1 MSVSASSSQLR
12 LESLQLQ
19 GFKSFAERT
28 LVSFPHRITA
38 IVGPNGS
45 GKSNVFDALR
55 WTLGGGRAAQF
66 RAQDKTDLIF
76 HGSAGKKAMGFAEV
90 EVVMQKGSES
100 LRIKRNLNKEG
111 SSKLTI
117 GGKNARF
124 LDLEDALAGS
134 GLGRAN
140 LAVIGQ
146 GEIGEVLMAE
156 PSKLLAYVAEA
167 AGVARLGGRRESTLS
182 KLATSREHLQRLQD
196 IAVELEQQCQQ
207 LRAAAAEAAR
217 HQALR
222 REQLSLRY
230 TVVYRRRQAL
240 ETELNK
246 LSEQQT
252 EAEGALESGEAALQR
267 AEQAYQQCRLAYE
280 QLEERYRAALQD
292 YEAKKAALK
301 LAEQHHQHLEQ
312 ALKRLV
318 IEQARVKQ
326 DMHNLQQHDAPQAP
340 AADAEQLLAQLQE
353 VSAQCSQQQEK
364 VQAAVQ
370 QLQTSQQNLRQL
382 EQAQQNYQQHLIRY
396 EQRKQ
401 QLEQDIQQLE
411 QQLASLESADARHV
425 QQLEQAYQQKYA
437 ILQEKEQQLQ
447 ELREKLQVQQH
458 DLAQVAADVR
468 VAERDYQR
476 LEASYRNRQGYAQGA
491 RHALQSG
498 IEGMLGSVADILTIA
513 ADYQLALSSALGR
526 RIENVVVRDSQVAQQ
541 VLAYVKGQGGYVTL
555 WPLELIR
562 QRHPRDI
569 GALAQEQG
577 VYGTLISHASYAP
590 EYRHLVEQLL
600 GNTTVVEDSRLALQL
615 AKRYAQRPRLVTLQ
629 GDLLESSGALSGGK
643 RRTGGQSSVML
654 GLQQAI
660 ATAKSQLE
668 QAQANAAQ
676 IRAAVQASQ
685 IQSQTLQAELA
696 TLRPE
701 LAEISSAMRQAREEQ
716 LSQHSKKEAWQEQQQ
731 SLEQA
736 LATLQAPEKVQE
748 LADYQ
753 TTLEQVQQQEKSLE
767 QERHQLEQQRQAQ
780 AERQQ
785 AYALHQEKVRSYQQ
799 ALQQYQQAQQQL
811 EALEQRLQALRQQ
824 EEEGQQELQNAQA
837 NRARASA
844 ALPQKDS
851 HAEHPEQIQQ
861 RFALSK
867 EQRQAAEQT
876 LQQQSRQQIALQQ
889 KLESIKLSV
898 ARKETGLEEASSQW
912 QQFPEGIPLADE
924 AKTSKQH
931 KDRLARV
938 ERELAAMGAV
948 NHRAQL
954 ELTEQE
960 ARLKELLEQMAE
972 AESACQELETL
983 LDDIDTEVT
992 SRLGDALGQLEQ
1004 HFQQQAVML
1013 FGEGAQAGL
1022 DIHYEQ
1028 QRPTGLSLRLQP
1040 PNKRT
1045 AALRLLSVGE
1055 RSMGAMAFLFA
1066 LMSAGESASSGA
1078 GLPLAI
1084 LDEVDAPLD
1093 EANIRRFCH
1102 FLQERAKLG
1111 TQFIL
1116 VTHQKA
1122 TMEIADALWGVTTR
1136 QGVSQVF
1143 SIGREDAEKMG
1154 AVQGE

>member
-1 MSVSASSSQLR
+1 M
-12 LESLQLQ
+12 Q

-146 GEIGEVLMAE
+146 GEIGEVLIAE
-156 PSKLLAYVAEA
+156 PAKLLAYVAEA

-196 IAVELEQQCQQ
+196 IAVELEQQCHH
-207 LRAAAAEAAR
+207 LRAAAAEAER
-217 HQALR
+217 HQTLR

-240 ETELNK
+240 QAELETLGQQQ
-246 LSEQQT
+246 SEAQ
-252 EAEGALESGEAALQR
+252 GALEVGEQALHR
-267 AEQAYQQCRLAYE
+267 AEQHYQQCRAEYE
-280 QLEERYRAALQD
+280 QMEGRYRAALQE
-292 YEAKKAALK
+292 YEAKKAAQK
-301 LAEQHHQHLEQ
+301 LAEQHYQHLEQ
-312 ALKRLV
+312 AQQRMA

-326 DMHNLQQHDAPQAP
+326 DRQSLQQSHAPQAP
-340 AADAEQLLAQLQE
+340 EGDAEQLLQQLQQ
-353 VSAQCSQQQEK
+353 VSAQRSAQQAV
-364 VQAAVQ
+364 VQRAEQ
-370 QLQTSQQNLRQL
+370 QLQASQQELRRL
-382 EQAQQNYQQHLIRY
+382 EQAQQQYQQQRVRY

-401 QLEQDIQQLE
+401 QLEQDIAQLS
-411 QQLASLESADARHV
+411 QQLASHEGADASSLEA
-425 QQLEQAYQQKYA
+425 LEQRYQQQHA
-437 ILQEKEQQLQ
+437 SLQAKEQALQ
-447 ELREKLQVQQH
+447 ALREKLQAQQH
-458 DLAQVAADVR
+458 DLAQLAADVR

-498 IEGMLGSVADILTIA
+498 IEGMLGSVADILTISE
-513 ADYQLALSSALGR
+513 DYQLALSSALGR
-526 RIENVVVRDSQVAQQ
+526 RVENVVVRDSQVAQQ

-562 QRHPRDI
+562 QRSPRDI

-600 GNTTVVEDSRLALQL
+600 GNTTVVEDSRLAMQL
-615 AKRYAQRPRLVTLQ
+615 AKRYRQRPRLVTLQ

-660 ATAKSQLE
+660 TNAEHQLE
-668 QAQANAAQ
+668 QAQASAEH

-685 IQSQTLQAELA
+685 AQSQQLQAECA
-696 TLRPE
+696 ELRE
-701 LAEISSAMRQAREEQ
+701 QLEKTDVEIRQAREQ
-716 LSQHSKKEAWQEQQQ
+716 QVSQRSKKEAWQEQKQSLEQSLATLSAPQEPQDVGNYQAQLEQFQQQQQ
-731 SLEQA
+731 SLEQ
-736 LATLQAPEKVQE
+736 QRQ
-748 LADYQ
+748 
-753 TTLEQVQQQEKSLE
+753 
-767 QERHQLEQQRQAQ
+767 QLEQQRQQEAQ
-780 AERQQ
+780 SQQ
-785 AYALHQEKVRSYQQ
+785 NYALYQEKVRSYQQ
-799 ALQQYQQAQQQL
+799 ALQQYQQAQARL
-811 EALEQRLQALRQQ
+811 EALGQRLQELQQQ
-824 EEEGQQELQNAQA
+824 EAQGQQELQAA
-837 NRARASA
+837 KTKYEMASA
-844 ALPQKDS
+844 ALPTKDS
-851 HAEHPEQIQQ
+851 PEQSHPEQIQQ
-861 RFALSK
+861 QFAASK
-867 EQRQAAEQT
+867 RQWQAAEQA
-876 LQQQSRQQIALQQ
+876 LQQQSRKQIALQQ
-889 KLESIKLSV
+889 KLESINLSV
-898 ARKETGLEEASSQW
+898 ARKETGLEDATNQW
-912 QQFPEGIPLADE
+912 QQFPEGIPLADDNVNE
-924 AKTSKQH
+924 KKTIKQH

-954 ELTEQE
+954 ELDEQE
-960 ARLKELLEQMAE
+960 ARLKEMLEQMAE
-972 AESACQELETL
+972 AEHACQELETL
-983 LDDIDTEVT
+983 LEDIDTEVT
-992 SRLGDALGQLEQ
+992 SRLGEALGQLEQ
-1004 HFQQQAVML
+1004 HFQQQATML

-1028 QRPTGLSLRLQP
+1028 ERPIGLSLRLQP

-1143 SIGREDAEKMG
+1143 SIGREEAEKMG
-1154 AVQGE
+1154 AVQGS